1 MLATEGLVELG
12 MTPMEAIVAVTKNG
26 AMACLML
33 DDLGTLEEGKL
44 ADVLILG
51 ADPLEDI
58 RNIRILDTVI
68 RDGKIVDLDLLPG
81 QRIFSSPADT
91 LTRPG
96 HE

>member
-1 MLATEGLVELG
+1 
-12 MTPMEAIVAVTKNG
+12 
-26 AMACLML
+26 ML

-68 RDGKIVDLDLLPG
+68 RDGKIVDLDSLPG
-81 QRIFSSPADT
+81 QRVFSSPADT